1 MVGDKTSLLD
11 KVSLNFYLI
20 AKVEVVRDG
29 QKPKRQRNNHLSRFF
44 VFSAFKRNSSS
55 AGV

>member
-1 MVGDKTSLLD
+1 MVGDETSLLD